1 MEDPMFD
8 LLVFEAYLHEPPDAY
23 SQDRLHRV
31 SLLAAREI
39 RRLRAELCR
48 RGAHI
53 GMVQP
58 EVPWTMPKPCGDLGG
73 IKGV

>member
-1 MEDPMFD
+1 MNEGEFD
-8 LLVFEAYLHEPPDAY
+8 LLIFEALLHEPPDAY

-58 EVPWTMPKPCGDLGG
+58 EVPWTKPCDMGG
-73 IKGV
+73 VKGV